1 MARVRH
7 GKTIAKLVVGV
18 ILLAVAVVG
27 LTYGSM
33 LREMDRASQDYAR
46 GEMEAALVRYDSVE
60 EKVRS
65 MRAMRLIPG
74 RDRQNLFLN
83 QARLLYA
90 MEKYDEAAERLE
102 HENEITGTFTDGR
115 FFLVRGNI
123 AFRKAILNY
132 RQSRAKDLRVLEEA
146 LRGAEENMRE
156 ALRLMPEDWDA
167 KYNFEFITM
176 VRKALSQNDQGQMKV
191 LMEEVEKPQPKAL
204 LPEQQG

>member
-65 MRAMRLIPG
+65 MGAIRLIPG

-102 HENEITGTFTDGR
+102 HENEVTGTFTDGR